1 MTRTLLSVILAL
13 FVATSSS
20 SVDAFTPPSSIGER
34 GITSSSSSSS
44 SIAPLKLKG
53 ASNMNGINNSHGH
66 TARPATAMYAAKK
79 KSSTTKSTKKKSSA
93 KSGDSEAPVNFKKA
107 EFVSAIAQKT
117 GLTKSESEHAL
128 SSILSIITE
137 ELSVGRKRISL
148 PGFGTFKLTYRA
160 ARKGRNPKTGEE
172 IDIKESYS
180 PSFTASKTFKD
191 LCNPDR

>member
-44 SIAPLKLKG
+44 SSIAPLKLKG
-53 ASNMNGINNSHGH
+53 ASNTNSISSRGH

-79 KSSTTKSTKKKSSA
+79 KSSTTKSTKKKSST

>member
-53 ASNMNGINNSHGH
+53 ASNMNGINNSRGH

-93 KSGDSEAPVNFKKA
+93 KSDTEAPVNFKKA

>member
-53 ASNMNGINNSHGH
+53 ASNMNGINNSRGH

-93 KSGDSEAPVNFKKA
+93 KSDSEAPVNFKKA

>member
-53 ASNMNGINNSHGH
+53 ASNTNSISSRGH

-93 KSGDSEAPVNFKKA
+93 KSDTEAPVNFKKA

>member
-20 SVDAFTPPSSIGER
+20 VDAFTPPSSIER

-53 ASNMNGINNSHGH
+53 ASHMNTNNSHGH

-79 KSSTTKSTKKKSSA
+79 KSSTTKSTKKKSAKKSSA
-93 KSGDSEAPVNFKKA
+93 KSDTEAPVNFKKA

>member
-13 FVATSSS
+13 FIATSS
-20 SVDAFTPPSSIGER
+20 VNAFTPPLTSTDVTQRG
-34 GITSSSSSSS
+34 GITSSSTAHM
-44 SIAPLKLKG
+44 APRKLKG
-53 ASNMNGINNSHGH
+53 SNSA
-66 TARPATAMYAAKK
+66 ARPATTAMYAAKK
-79 KSSTTKSTKKKSSA
+79 KASSSTKKKAASSDA
-93 KSGDSEAPVNFKKA
+93 EVINFKKA

-117 GLTKSESEHAL
+117 GLTKSESEQAL

-137 ELSVGRKRISL
+137 ELAVGRKRISL

>member
-44 SIAPLKLKG
+44 SSIAPLKLKG
-53 ASNMNGINNSHGH
+53 ASNMIINNSRGH

-93 KSGDSEAPVNFKKA
+93 KSDTEAPVNFKKA

>member
-44 SIAPLKLKG
+44 SSIAPLKLKG
-53 ASNMNGINNSHGH
+53 ASNIKNSH

-93 KSGDSEAPVNFKKA
+93 KSGDTEAPVNFKKA

>member
-53 ASNMNGINNSHGH
+53 SSNMNGINNSRGH

-79 KSSTTKSTKKKSSA
+79 KSSTTKSTKKKSST
-93 KSGDSEAPVNFKKA
+93 KSDSEAPVNFKKA

>member
-44 SIAPLKLKG
+44 SSIAPLKLKG
-53 ASNMNGINNSHGH
+53 ASNMNINNSRGH

-93 KSGDSEAPVNFKKA
+93 KSDTEAPVNFKKA